1 MIGRRRVLCAGCAVV
16 GLGGCLSEGAESD
29 TPEPVSIL
37 TDAVCAACGMT
48 VAESFGPAAQ
58 VFFDGSDPVYF
69 DSVTELV
76 VRVEEERTR
85 GNDEEAIFV
94 TDYSRAEYT
103 IERVD
108 GEAYISTHVG
118 ASTFADAVD
127 LRFAVES
134 AVLGAMGPDAIPF
147 SDASEAE
154 TFVSEH
160 GGDVRGWDDLDPASH

>member
-1 MIGRRRVLCAGCAVV
+1 MIGRRGVLCAGWVFV
-16 GLGGCLSEGAESD
+16 GLAGCLSEGKESD
-29 TPEPVSIL
+29 THEPVTIP
-37 TDAVCAACGMT
+37 TDAACAACGMT
-48 VAESFGPAAQ
+48 VDESFGPAGQ
-58 VFFDGSDPVYF
+58 VFFDASDPVYF

-76 VRVEEERTR
+76 VRVEEKRTR

-94 TDYSRAEYT
+94 TDCSRAEYT

-108 GEAYISTHVG
+108 GEAYISTPVA
-118 ASTFADAVD
+118 ASTFADAAD
-127 LRFAVES
+127 LHYAVES

-160 GGDVRGWDDLDPASH
+160 GGDVLAWDALDPAPH